1 MLSSKTETQTRGER
15 GEGREGFKEE
25 MSLDPPKGAG
35 CELRSGDTAK
45 IVGSVACF
53 ASFLVYGACQG
64 ALGAALPSLS
74 AAFGLSEGNFGIVY
88 SLRGLGYLVGTLG
101 SAALLEFKSVKFVV
115 STEVLVCV
123 SVVSTGLATGL
134 VVAAAGPG
142 DYSAVLF
149 LFFFQG
155 LGFGGI
161 DTLANCVLPEIWG
174 QRVQPWMQAMHSF
187 FGVGAVVGPAL
198 VGGFGFRVA
207 FVVLALSSGVPLAGL
222 LSQASLRSSPP
233 LPLHEDKDKDK
244 VEVEVEANTTEETE
258 QCRHEVVAAQ
268 PEDGPVPPDV
278 ALVAAEPA
286 TRAPQL
292 PLPALSVRLLLALFF
307 FVYVGVECA
316 FGAWISTYSLRTGVT
331 ASEEDAAFVASIYW
345 AALTVGRVVAIPLAI
360 NFSTTSMLRAQLF
373 LAVIGAVLTAT
384 IADRSYSLVC
394 AASAVFG
401 YALSSIFPL
410 AMTMVL
416 DYGFFMDG
424 PTTSLFVVGATF
436 GEGVVPAC
444 LGLAM
449 DLGPEA
455 LPYCT
460 CAGTFVVIV
469 LYITTHKLLLVST
482 KRNEY
487 EYTSATNRRHFS

>member
-1 MLSSKTETQTRGER
+1 MPLELQKGAGCELE
-15 GEGREGFKEE
+15 
-25 MSLDPPKGAG
+25 PPKGAG
-35 CELRSGDTAK
+35 CELRRGDTPK
-45 IVGSVACF
+45 IVGSLACF

-74 AAFGLSEGNFGIVY
+74 AAFGQSEGTFGTVY
-88 SLRGLGYLVGTLG
+88 TLRGLGYLVGTLG
-101 SAALLEFKSVKFVV
+101 SAALLDLKSVKRIV
-115 STEVLVCV
+115 STEVLVCM

-142 DYSAVLF
+142 NYSAVLF

-155 LGFGGI
+155 LGFGGV
-161 DTLANCVLPEIWG
+161 DTLANCVLPDIWE

-207 FVVLALSSGVPLAGL
+207 FVVLALCSVVPLTGL
-222 LSQASLRSSPP
+222 LSQASLRSSTP
-233 LPLHEDKDKDK
+233 LSLHEDKDK
-244 VEVEVEANTTEETE
+244 VEVEVNSSEQTER
-258 QCRHEVVAAQ
+258 CRPDVVTAQ
-268 PEDGPVPPDV
+268 PEEGPFPPAV
-278 ALVAAEPA
+278 ALIAAP
-286 TRAPQL
+286 TL
-292 PLPALSVRLLLALFF
+292 PVRLVLAAFF

-331 ASEEDAAFVASIYW
+331 ASVEDAAFVASIYW

-360 NFSTTSMLRAQLF
+360 KFSTTSMLRAQLV
-373 LAVIGAVLTAT
+373 LSVIGAILTAT

-394 AASAVFG
+394 AASAVLG

-410 AMTMVL
+410 AMTLVL
-416 DYGFFMDG
+416 DYGFVMD
-424 PTTSLFVVGATF
+424 PATTSLFVVGATF

-449 DLGPEA
+449 NLEPEA

-460 CAGTFVVIV
+460 CAGTIVLIV
-469 LYITTHKLLLVST
+469 LYITSHKLLLLAT
-482 KRNEY
+482 RNEN
-487 EYTSATNRRHFS
+487 EYRPSQQIDDTSVRRI

>member
-1 MLSSKTETQTRGER
+1 
-15 GEGREGFKEE
+15 

-45 IVGSVACF
+45 IIGSVACF

-74 AAFGLSEGNFGIVY
+74 VAFGQSEGSFGTVY

-101 SAALLEFKSVKFVV
+101 SAAVLEFKSVKLVV

-233 LPLHEDKDKDK
+233 LPLPLDEDKGKDK
-244 VEVEVEANTTEETE
+244 VEVEVEVVANTIKE
-258 QCRHEVVAAQ
+258 REVVAAQ

-292 PLPALSVRLLLALFF
+292 PLPLPALSVRLLLSLFF

-360 NFSTTSMLRAQLF
+360 KFSTTSMLRAQLF

-410 AMTMVL
+410 AMTLVL
-416 DYGFFMDG
+416 DYGLVMDA

-460 CAGTFVVIV
+460 CAGTFVIIV